1 MKKLKIIFSAILI
14 SGIFLL
20 VFCES
25 KPRSATV
32 QSTKLVSQL
41 TVSENL
47 ATPTTSTFIEING
60 LNEIVNYADGSTRF
74 DVDHVF
80 ADTLIKTG
88 NIDLSSLTN
97 TLGEALDLTDEVI
110 IAAKFFLADSS
121 GATCTLSEGASN
133 SYPLFGTTYSVQ
145 LQANQSLLFK
155 SDTVLIP
162 VSATHKNITYTGS
175 GSDAVLFVILLTA
188 DSYQ

>member
-1 MKKLKIIFSAILI
+1 MKKLFILLSVLIVIFSCKEK
-14 SGIFLL
+14 S
-20 VFCES
+20 
-25 KPRSATV
+25 RTATV
-32 QSTKLVSQL
+32 QNTRLVSQL
-41 TVSENL
+41 TVSESL
-47 ATPTTSTFIEING
+47 ATPTTSALIEISG
-60 LNEIVNYADGSTRF
+60 LNEIVNYADGLTRF

-121 GATCTLSEGASN
+121 GATCTLSQGASN

-155 SDTVLIP
+155 ADTVLIP

-175 GSDAVLFVILLTA
+175 GSDALLYVILLTA